1 MVWGFLKKG
10 ALFTAHK
17 VNGWCDDLEYV
28 QAEAAADDDGE
39 EGAAEVGS
47 NIQNAQPGLSAGEK
61 GDGFGAKG
69 GEGGE
74 AAEEASDQEGAVIGI
89 EPGGAL
95 S

>member
-1 MVWGFLKKG
+1 M
-10 ALFTAHK
+10 
-17 VNGWCDDLEYV
+17 NERCDDLEYV

-39 EGAAEVGS
+39 ESAAEVGS
-47 NIQNAQPGLSAGEK
+47 NIQNAQPGLSAGEE
-61 GDGFGAKG
+61 GDGFGTEG

-74 AAEEASDQEGAVIGI
+74 AAEKAGDQEGAVIGI